1 MGWGCCSSGG
11 TLVGMAAS
19 MYIVVRGEDPGYDIY
34 VNGRVLARHEDAVE
48 KLALKLGVRPLIE
61 FFSADEN
68 LMSLL
73 VDGGAG
79 DPELMKQLPPPQWY
93 RAEDGLATVEA
104 LIGALEGEPQQLGS
118 EGVLVLEEL
127 REFEVV
133 LRKTAER
140 GLQWHMAV
148 SFR

>member
-1 MGWGCCSSGG
+1 
-11 TLVGMAAS
+11 MAAS
-19 MYIVVRGEDPGYDIY
+19 MYIVVQGEDPGYDIY
-34 VNGRVLARHEDAVE
+34 VNGRALARNEDAVE
-48 KLALKLGVRPLIE
+48 RLALQLGVKPLIE

-68 LMSLL
+68 LMASL
-73 VDGGAG
+73 VEGGAG

-93 RAEDGLATVEA
+93 RGEDGLATVSVLIEA
-104 LIGALEGEPQQLGS
+104 LQHEPQQLGS

-127 REFEVV
+127 REYEVV

-140 GLQWHMAV
+140 GTRWHMAV